1 MITVDCILC
10 NKNLFPACPGPLPPA
25 EWQVCVICAHPFV
38 TLFILVL
45 IQRLGVSVCVHV
57 SLFIVSSLYVCSV
70 ICCWELFLSVRSVE
84 QSSQDR
90 MILLLSTTQK
100 TAAYTIFMFRSAVI
114 LILITDLTTDT
125 FTATFSFFFS
135 QFKGCVYHQSYISR
149 KWCQSILYHDT
160 YVINM
165 TWKKKLQHFVFL
177 SGSIFLIPCVV
188 CCASYYG
195 NFSQTVLASLQG
207 SKYSLT
213 AISTSLSFSFSL
225 YICS

>member
-10 NKNLFPACPGPLPPA
+10 NKNLFPACPGPQPPA

-45 IQRLGVSVCVHV
+45 IQRLGVSVCAHV

-90 MILLLSTTQK
+90 MVLLLSTTQK

-125 FTATFSFFFS
+125 FTATFSFF
-135 QFKGCVYHQSYISR
+135 
-149 KWCQSILYHDT
+149 L
-160 YVINM
+160 
-165 TWKKKLQHFVFL
+165 
-177 SGSIFLIPCVV
+177 
-188 CCASYYG
+188 
-195 NFSQTVLASLQG
+195 
-207 SKYSLT
+207 
-213 AISTSLSFSFSL
+213 SLSIQRVCLSAKLYFTEVMSKHSLSCHICYQYDMHTLSFCLALFFSSHVLCAVHPIMEISL
-225 YICS
+225 KLFWHCFKALNIL